1 MRFHTIALE
10 GPDCA
15 GKTTFMNAFHKKTG
29 YSHHIIDRHFLSPYV
44 YGLFYN
50 RTNKDEWFERFLDS
64 LKCFNTLYVVLLP
77 SLETVIKRF
86 NERGDEKHTLES
98 LKETYILWQNLCNFK
113 LRNLPNVLILKEDN
127 LENNIK
133 LTLEK
138 IITLELIS
146 GEKIVKDLL
155 FNCGRNE
162 LTDLNITC
170 KVNKNN
176 VDRTVLNFP
185 QEKEYYEKISNDV
198 FKKITKE
205 MIGLNQHN
213 IPQKLDSRRFVY
225 TDDSCISFIHFM
237 FRQDSLNV
245 KAVLRSSNVSTTFWA
260 DYEFL
265 KILSYN
271 TAETLNI
278 PDKEINLSIDIRSAH
293 IVP

>member
-15 GKTTFMNAFHKKTG
+15 GKTTFMNAFHKKTE

-50 RTNKDEWFERFLDS
+50 RRNKDEWFERFLDS

-77 SLETVIKRF
+77 SLETIIKRF

-98 LKETYILWQNLCNFK
+98 LKETYTLWQNLCNFK
-113 LRNLPNVLILKEDN
+113 LRNLPNVLILKEEE
-127 LENNIK
+127 LEYNIR

-138 IITLELIS
+138 ILTLELIS
-146 GEKIVKDLL
+146 GEKLVKELL

-162 LTDLNITC
+162 LTDLNIKC

-176 VDRTVLNFP
+176 IDRTVLNFP

-205 MIGLNQHN
+205 IMGLNEHN
-213 IPQKLDSRRFVY
+213 FPQKLDSRRFVY
-225 TDDSCISFIHFM
+225 TNDSCISFVHFM
-237 FRQDSLNV
+237 FRQESLNV

-271 TAETLNI
+271 AAETLNI
-278 PDKEINLSIDIRSAH
+278 TDKEINLSIDIRSAH

>member
-44 YGLFYN
+44 YSLFYK
-50 RTNKDEWFERFLDS
+50 RRNKDECFERFLDS
-64 LKCFNTLYVVLLP
+64 LKSFNTLYIVLLP
-77 SLETVIKRF
+77 SLETIIKRF

-98 LKETYILWQNLCNFK
+98 LKETYILWENLCNFK
-113 LRNLPNVLILKEDN
+113 IRNIPNVLILKEVE
-127 LENNIK
+127 LEKNIRT
-133 LTLEK
+133 TLEK
-138 IITLELIS
+138 ILTLELIS
-146 GEKIVKDLL
+146 GEKLVKELL
-155 FNCGRNE
+155 FNCGKNE
-162 LTDLNITC
+162 LIDLNINC

-176 VDRTVLNFP
+176 IDNTVLNFP
-185 QEKEYYEKISNDV
+185 KEKEYYEKISNSV
-198 FKKITKE
+198 FTKITKE
-205 MIGLNQHN
+205 TIGLNEYN

-237 FRQDSLNV
+237 YRQESLNV

-265 KILSYN
+265 KLLSYRVS
-271 TAETLNI
+271 EVLNVS
-278 PDKEINLSIDIRSAH
+278 DKEINLSIDIRSAH